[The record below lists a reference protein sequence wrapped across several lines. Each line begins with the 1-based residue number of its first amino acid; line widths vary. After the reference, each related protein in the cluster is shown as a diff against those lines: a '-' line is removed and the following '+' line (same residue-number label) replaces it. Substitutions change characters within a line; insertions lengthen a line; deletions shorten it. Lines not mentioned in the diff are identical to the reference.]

1 MAECIDVNDKTG
13 WDEDIDGWYLFYKG
27 KLIANFWLI
36 KLDTVTLLYNI
47 QIMGEHTKSVE
58 FPYGYGNVDRAKAM
72 VEDMVIGYCSDKIN
86 ELYRIRYA
94 VVKTAGERN
103 EVI

>member
-27 KLIANFWLI
+27 KLIADFCLTEHSNPI
-36 KLDTVTLLYNI
+36 KIMYNI
-47 QIMGEHTKSVE
+47 QIMDEWCKEIE
-58 FPYGYGNVDRAKAM
+58 FPYGYGNVDKAKAM
-72 VEDMVIGYCSDKIN
+72 IEDMIIGYCSDKIN

-94 VVKTAGERN
+94 VVKTAGKRN
-103 EVI
+103 K